1 MHLSVAFSAECVE
14 VEVPELRLYG
24 VLRSYPPVA
33 ADDDHGHTQDQE
45 HGTQHHPVRLLSLLT
60 LTGQVES
67 QPPLQSSSLAHV
79 GASEIVTIDEHIDP
93 DQKRDQAITQG
104 VVH

>member
-1 MHLSVAFSAECVE
+1 ME
-14 VEVPELRLYG
+14 VEFCELRLNG

-45 HGTQHHPVRLLSLLT
+45 HGTQHHPVGLLSLLT

-67 QPPLQSSSLAHV
+67 QPPLQPSSLAHV
-79 GASEIVTIDEHIDP
+79 GASEIVTIDEQIDP
-93 DQKRDQAITQG
+93 EQERDQAITQG
-104 VVH
+104 VVHLERLS